1 MSEKNQI
8 TFYQNGSI
16 EIVDG
21 KGKVSFP
28 YHTHNCFMLGI
39 ITSGQMD
46 MTIMNITYRM
56 QPGTIYIIPSNIGMS
71 MQYVTEFS
79 YTSIC
84 LKDEIADYMN
94 TFQVDTHVLSDLGLC
109 LSLLCDQYREN
120 QDIVRFIQSIIKLL
134 KLKKR
139 KNIGAVNPL
148 ILQAVAYINTHA
160 AEKCSVEE
168 IAGKLYVSKFHF
180 CRLFKKEMGIPPKQ
194 YILQTKLRAV
204 KEKIWD
210 PDTET
215 RIAEDMDF
223 AAQSH
228 MCSLFKKYMGLSI
241 RDYKHNLT
249 IEK

>member
-84 LKDEIADYMN
+84 LKNEIADYMN
-94 TFQVDTHVLSDLGLC
+94 TFMINTYVVSSLGPC
-109 LSLLCDQYREN
+109 LSFLCHKYKKEQNDAHFVRSIVALLQ
-120 QDIVRFIQSIIKLL
+120 L
-134 KLKKR
+134 KER
-139 KNIGAVNPL
+139 KGANTENPL
-148 ILQAVAYINTHA
+148 ILNAISYIAAHA
-160 AEKCSVEE
+160 EERCSVEE
-168 IAGKLYVSKFHF
+168 VAEKMFISKFHF
-180 CRLFKKEMGIPPKQ
+180 CRIFKKEMGITPKQ
-194 YILQTKLRAV
+194 YILQAKLRVV
-204 KEKIWD
+204 KEKIWE

-215 RIAEDMDF
+215 RIAEDMAF

-228 MCSLFKKYMGLSI
+228 LCSLFKKYMGLSI
-241 RDYKHNLT
+241 RDYKQNLT
-249 IEK
+249 KEK